1 MKTKFVPLEDVLV
14 IHEMVIEEAGGKQG
28 VRDFLLFHSAIH
40 RPQASF
46 GGQDLYPGIFDKVS
60 ALTHSLLLNHPF
72 LDGNKRTALA
82 VCERFLYINGFEVK
96 ATQKEKVNFTL
107 DIESKKLALG
117 QIASWLKKHSKKRK

>member
-14 IHEMVIEEAGGKQG
+14 IHEMVIESAGGKQG
-28 VRDFLLFHSAIH
+28 VRDFLLFHSAIY

-46 GGQDLYPGIFDKVS
+46 GGQDLYADLFDKAA

-82 VCERFLYINGFEVK
+82 VCERFLYINGFGVF
-96 ATQKEKVNFTL
+96 ATQRGKVNFTM
-107 DIESKKLALG
+107 DIESKKLDLA
-117 QIASWLKKHSKKRK
+117 QIALWLKGHCKKKK

>member
-14 IHEMVIEEAGGKQG
+14 VHEMVIESAGGKQG
-28 VRDFLLFHSAIH
+28 VRDFLLFHSAIY

-46 GGQDLYPGIFDKVS
+46 GGQDLYVDLFDKAA

-82 VCERFLYINGFEVK
+82 VCERFLYINGYDMR
-96 ATQKEKVNFTL
+96 ASQREKVDFTM
-107 DIESKKLALG
+107 DIESKKLDLE
-117 QIASWLKKHSKKRK
+117 QIASWLKKHCRKKK

>member
-14 IHEMVIEEAGGKQG
+14 IHEMVIEAAGGKQG

-46 GGQDLYPGIFDKVS
+46 SGQDLYPRLFDKAS

-72 LDGNKRTALA
+72 LDGNKRTALV